1 MISTKTKIMMK
12 RVLLLC
18 LLVLALFA
26 CNKDNEEEKGST
38 SSTMIMVYLHDQP
51 IDYQQVN
58 VDIQSVK
65 IKGNGTNE
73 EVDLEENAG
82 VYNLLDYQNGL
93 DTLIG
98 TITVEYDSINQIRL
112 VLGPENSVM
121 IDSILYPMETP
132 SAQQSGLKIML
143 HSNLTYVDTLV
154 ISLDFDAA
162 ESVQLLGNGDYKLHP
177 VIHVD

>member
-1 MISTKTKIMMK
+1 MNKGI
-12 RVLLLC
+12 LLLS
-18 LLVLALFA
+18 LLMLTLFA
-26 CNKDNEEEKGST
+26 CNKDNEEEKGET
-38 SSTMIMVYLHDQP
+38 GPTKIMVYMHDQAV
-51 IDYQQVN
+51 DYQQVN

-73 EVDLEENAG
+73 EVDLETNAG

-93 DTLIG
+93 DTLLG
-98 TITVEYDSINQIRL
+98 TITVEYDSLNQIRL

-121 IDSILYPMETP
+121 VDSVLYPMETP

-143 HSNLTYVDTLV
+143 HSELTYVDTFV
-154 ISLDFDAA
+154 IDLDFDAA
-162 ESVQLLGNGDYKLHP
+162 ESVQVLGNGDYKLHP